1 MKKDNTIIRLK
12 KVLLNDKIN
21 MPNGLIQLMKKDI
34 STLFKSYF
42 EFETSKLKIDIV
54 SNQEGMY
61 DISVQAKAE
70 RIKAPKFI
78 Q

>member
-21 MPNGLIQLMKKDI
+21 MPNGLIGVIEKDI
-34 STLFKSYF
+34 ASLLKSYF
-42 EFETSKLKIDIV
+42 DFDESVLKIDIV
-54 SNQEGMY
+54 SSPEGQY
-61 DISVQAKAE
+61 DISIKASAE